1 MSAVLLS
8 VCLLLAASP
17 AAAQYSQ
24 FSAQADYQF
33 GMASRCLAATSGGY
47 VSYGW
52 VSSCPLASNGFPN
65 STNMLTCCAAIS
77 ASVGLKNGTGAAAGC
92 LCEAETAAA
101 SVFILSSVGNAPLN
115 LSNPKSGSAGLPL
128 TGTNGILAQC
138 VTLGYNDIYWPAMNT
153 SYLNDCSNVDEY
165 RQITTSDYN
174 LVPTYNQSEGLVIPT
189 KLQNSARIP
198 YVMNLTSSSAIIR
211 YRTTSYSTSNACYIT
226 NMTLYALNATLG
238 QATQTCVS
246 ADAVVGTKN
255 AIDHAVLI
263 SSLSAAT
270 KYYYWAGTKTSAST
284 YSLGTFFKTAP
295 SNISAP
301 TNVRFWLHGDYGST
315 SGGQYTTSPQD
326 GGRQTG
332 VLNAFLAYETA
343 TQRTADAWLSLG
355 DTVYNTGSDPLF
367 QYNFFNIYGSAAASS
382 SATSAYGSAP
392 IGRMPVWPAIGNHD
406 TYSWSYLPA
415 MQPGSNS
422 ASLYNF
428 PWAAPNGSD
437 KFVKN
442 STGYGIAFGSSLP
455 QNGEAL
461 NGGPGVASGTWRYYS
476 FNYGRVHVVVLD
488 SMTTRSNNSMPYEA
502 NVGTNYNAPYTY
514 PGFTSLNTNAYSA
527 LYASLGSPNQA
538 DWLAAD
544 LSAVIAAA
552 NTDFIIAVYHHPSYS
567 WGSHNSDTE
576 VEMIEM
582 RTLYN
587 PILEMG
593 GVDICFHGHSHG
605 YERMLPTVGF
615 FGSSSTFAASMVPS
629 GYVAS
634 PGGIAPSVFTKAT
647 GITANGGT
655 TYVVAGSGGQF
666 QSVNNPQS
674 GSASYRFPS
683 AASPAG
689 VSDNTGSLVMDI
701 NGTTLTLT
709 FIAGGGGTMAQGQ
722 IGDVFMIC
730 KGGCPTTPASTLSP
744 PAKTPDTIVYASF
757 GDWGWGVGG
766 NNSLLQDATAAS
778 CMTLSS
784 AAYAAS
790 CIGNQGHYTNVG
802 YAQISQKAV
811 ANAIGAACS
820 AYGGCDFLMNTGDS
834 FYDLGLTGGVT
845 DQQWA
850 TAYQSVYTHP
860 ALASTPILSTLGNHD
875 YSILSPT
882 AAASQIAYT
891 AVDSPKRWYL
901 PAHNYQ
907 RFFTS
912 QSGATTLQ
920 VVQVDSTP
928 LHDRYLYSGGSGGG
942 FATGVSG
949 VADSLVNNPAG
960 NVVINPGITAAN
972 GFTNGNYFNDSN
984 YQCYYSFKPTV
995 ASSSIPYASYQGAS
1009 KAPTGVATGYDW
1021 TGAAAGWS
1029 NQPTSGVFG
1038 TASSGCKYASPEI
1051 APLATPAAR
1060 AATWANITNWL
1071 SAGATVAQ
1079 HQVMFSHFPVLST
1092 QQRLTPYYDNA
1103 LAMWQSLGAAA
1114 PSAYY
1119 NGHDHI
1125 MALVQNSAFQTAGG
1139 LTVPFVTTG
1148 AAGISDYNGP
1158 SSVPATGYA
1167 AGSAAAAQAQ
1177 IGYPLSAQPA
1187 SGTKASAKYNPDVG
1201 STTFWSNYNGFTMTT
1216 VNTTMMKIEFYLVN
1230 CTLQAFGMPCSPSL
1244 IGPLST
1250 TYMPAK
1256 TPSVAAVP
1264 AGAPVVTASLTLAG
1278 ISPAQF
1284 VGVTQAA
1291 FISTVAS
1298 TLAVPSTSVVI
1309 TSVTASSRRRLLAAG
1324 TTVGFSVVTANPSAL
1339 TTTMNTAFSSTN
1351 SGSFVT
1357 ALNAQLASVGSNA
1370 SCSAVTVAAA
1380 PAASTYGGAAASAA
1394 ARSSGVAAAVAALV
1408 ALAALAL

>member
-1 MSAVLLS
+1 M
-8 VCLLLAASP
+8 LLAASP
-17 AAAQYSQ
+17 AAAQFSQ

-47 VSYGW
+47 VSLNW
-52 VSSCPLASNGFPN
+52 LASCPLSASGLPN
-65 STNMLTCCAAIS
+65 STSMPGCCAAIS
-77 ASVGLKNGTGAAAGC
+77 ASIGLKNGTGAAAGC
-92 LCEAETAAA
+92 FCEAETAAA
-101 SVFILSSVGNAPLN
+101 SIFILSSVGNAPLN
-115 LSNPKSGSAGLPL
+115 LSNPTSGSAGLPL

-138 VTLGYNDIYWPAMNT
+138 NTLYGYTDIFWPSGNL
-153 SYLNDCSNVDEY
+153 SYQWDCSNVDEY
-165 RQITTSDYN
+165 RMATTSDYN
-174 LVPTYNQSEGLVIPT
+174 YIPTYNSSEGLVIPT
-189 KLQNSARIP
+189 KLQNSVRIP
-198 YVMNLTSSSAIIR
+198 YVMNLTSSSSVIR
-211 YRTTSYSTSNACYIT
+211 WRTAAFSTSNACYIT
-226 NMTLYALNATLG
+226 NMTLYAINATLG

-246 ADAVVGTKN
+246 TDIVVGTKN
-255 AIDHAVLI
+255 AVDHAVLL
-263 SSLSAAT
+263 SGLSAGT
-270 KYYYWAGTKTSAST
+270 MYYYWAGAKTSAST

-295 SNISAP
+295 SNFSAP

-315 SGGQYTTSPQD
+315 SGGQYVTTALD
-326 GGRQTG
+326 GGRQAG
-332 VLNAFLAYETA
+332 VLNGFLAYETA

-367 QYNFFNIYGSAAASS
+367 QYNFFNIYGASAA
-382 SATSAYGSAP
+382 SATAASAYGTSP

-406 TYSWSYLPA
+406 TYSWSYLPS
-415 MQPGSNS
+415 MQPSTNT
-422 ASLYNF
+422 APLYNF
-428 PWAAPNGSD
+428 PWVAPSGTD
-437 KFVKN
+437 KYVKN

-461 NGGPGVASGTWRYYS
+461 NGGPGVSSGTWRYYS

-488 SMTTRSNNSMPYEA
+488 SMTTRSNSSMPWDPTI
-502 NVGTNYNAPYTY
+502 GTSYNAPGSYLS
-514 PGFTSLNTNAYSA
+514 SLNTPAFTA
-527 LYASLGSPNQA
+527 LYNGAGQPNQME
-538 DWLAAD
+538 WLAAD
-544 LSAVIAAA
+544 LASVTTTT
-552 NTDFIIAVYHHPSYS
+552 TDFIVAVYHHPAYS
-567 WGSHNSDTE
+567 WGSHNSDKE

-587 PILEMG
+587 PILEAG

-605 YERMLPTVGF
+605 YERMLPTFGF
-615 FGSSSTFAASMVPS
+615 TGSSSTFNATAMVPS
-629 GYVAS
+629 TATNYYTSS
-634 PGGIAPSVFTKAT
+634 PGGIAPSIHTKPV

-655 TYVVAGSGGQF
+655 SYVVAGSGGQF
-666 QSVNNPQS
+666 QSVSSPSS

-709 FIAGGGGTMAQGQ
+709 FVAGGAGTMAQGQ

-730 KGGCPTTPASTLSP
+730 KGGCPTTPASTLTP
-744 PAKTPDTIVYASF
+744 PPKTGDTIVYASF

-778 CMTLSS
+778 CMTLGS

-811 ANAIGAACS
+811 ANAIGAACL

-834 FYDLGLTGGVT
+834 FYDLGITGGVT
-845 DQQWA
+845 DPQWA
-850 TAYQSVYTHP
+850 NAYLNVYTHP

-882 AAASQIAYT
+882 AAAAQIAYT
-891 AVDSPKRWYL
+891 AVDPTHRWYL

-912 QSGATTLQ
+912 ASGATTLQ
-920 VVQVDSTP
+920 VVEVDSTP

-960 NVVINPGITAAN
+960 NIVINPGVNAAN
-972 GFTNGNYFNDSN
+972 GFAGNLFNDSN
-984 YQCYYSFKPTV
+984 YQCYYSFKPTP
-995 ASSSIPYASYQGAS
+995 ASLISPYIPYASYQGAS
-1009 KAPTGVATGYDW
+1009 KPSSGNPTIYDW
-1021 TGAAAGWS
+1021 TGTSTGWA
-1029 NQPTSGVFG
+1029 NAPTSGIFG
-1038 TASSGCKYASPEI
+1038 TASSGCKYASPEM
-1051 APLATPAAR
+1051 APFATPAAR
-1060 AATWANITNWL
+1060 AAAWTNVSNWF
-1071 SAGATVAQ
+1071 SAGATAAQ

-1092 QQRLTPYYDNA
+1092 QQRMTPYYDNA
-1103 LAMWQSLGAAA
+1103 LSMWQSLGAAA

-1125 MALVQNSAFQTAGG
+1125 MALVQNSGFQTAGG
-1139 LTVPFVTTG
+1139 LTVPFITTG
-1148 AAGISDYNGP
+1148 AAGISDYSGP
-1158 SSVPATGYA
+1158 TSVPAAGYA
-1167 AGSAAAAQAQ
+1167 AGSAAATQAQ
-1177 IGYPLSAQPA
+1177 VSYPLSQQPT

-1216 VNTTMMKIEFYLVN
+1216 VNTTTMKIEFYLVN
-1230 CTLQAFGMPCSPSL
+1230 CTLQAFGLPCSQAL

-1250 TYMPAK
+1250 VYMPAK
-1256 TPSVAAVP
+1256 TPSIAAVP

-1278 ISPAQF
+1278 ILPAQF
-1284 VGVTQAA
+1284 VGITQAA
-1291 FISTVAS
+1291 FISTVAT

-1324 TTVGFSVVTANPSAL
+1324 STVTFSVVTANAAAL
-1339 TTTMNTAFSSTN
+1339 STTMNTAFGTN
-1351 SGSFVT
+1351 SAAFVT
-1357 ALNAQLASVGSNA
+1357 ALNANLASVGSSA
-1370 SCSAVTVAAA
+1370 SCSSVTVAAA
-1380 PAASTYGGAAASAA
+1380 PAASTYGGAASAA
-1394 ARSSGVAAAVAALV
+1394 VRSSGVAAVLAALV